1 MPELFSGMS
10 LPYQDSIMRR
20 KTSIITLA
28 ATLSLVACQG
38 AENDINQTRANIA
51 EAKTKARSSQSGND
65 LSREK
70 ALENRRKKLLI
81 QQRQGR
87 VLTEE
92 EERIVKAGKTGFY
105 DSEKME
111 AQRRDRDKRFLEA
124 EIKAKANHMKNR
136 DEVPSYI
143 KNAPEST
150 AS

>member
-1 MPELFSGMS
+1 MIFPFR
-10 LPYQDSIMRR
+10 DSIMRN
-20 KTSIITLA
+20 KTSIIALA
-28 ATLSLVACQG
+28 AALSLAACQG
-38 AENDINQTRANIA
+38 SENDMEQSRENIA
-51 EAKTKARSSQSGND
+51 EANAKARSSQSGND

>member
-1 MPELFSGMS
+1 
-10 LPYQDSIMRR
+10 MRR

-65 LSREK
+65 LSKEK
-70 ALENRRKKLLI
+70 ALENGRKKLLI

-105 DSEKME
+105 NSEKME
-111 AQRRDRDKRFLEA
+111 AQRRDRDKRLLEA

>member
-1 MPELFSGMS
+1 
-10 LPYQDSIMRR
+10 MRR

>member
-65 LSREK
+65 LSKEK
-70 ALENRRKKLLI
+70 ALENGRKKLLI

-105 DSEKME
+105 NSEKME
-111 AQRRDRDKRFLEA
+111 AQRRDRDKRLLEA